1 MFKVIASQ
9 EFSEE
14 LEKLRQRAN
23 KGDWE
28 SVNLVKLIE
37 KGIKN
42 YLAIDERTMRMLVEK
57 PENLKKIFE
66 DRLHTNI
73 KINYNNQN
81 FDYFKGFK
89 DKDGFV
95 LFEKITRDKN
105 GVTVTLPD
113 GTKESISFTDAN
125 GKPRTQ
131 EDFIRCYGCHTCFCD
146 ISRVTI
152 RCCIFAQ
159 KTKPTII

>member
-1 MFKVIASQ
+1 MSKIDQERSIQTTAQSQ
-9 EFSEE
+9 LQETA
-14 LEKLRQRAN
+14 KQKADAA
-23 KGDWE
+23 KGDDKE
-28 SVNLVKLIE
+28 
-37 KGIKN
+37 
-42 YLAIDERTMRMLVEK
+42 
-57 PENLKKIFE
+57 PENAASMLGMLWYGN
-66 DRLHTNI
+66 D
-73 KINYNNQN
+73 NQVQSAI
-81 FDYFKGFK
+81 DYFKGFK